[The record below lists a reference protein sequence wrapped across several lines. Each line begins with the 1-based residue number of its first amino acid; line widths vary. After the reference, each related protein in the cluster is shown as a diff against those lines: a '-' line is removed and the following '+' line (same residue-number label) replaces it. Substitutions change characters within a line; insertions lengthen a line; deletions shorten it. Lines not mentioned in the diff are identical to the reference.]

1 MEMHGG
7 WLLLSQNG
15 IHKNENT
22 YEPLIH
28 YLFKV
33 QKEDNGYWFI
43 TKYMMTSSWEMVVWM
58 ESSSWIV
65 LKTSRF
71 RMMSSYCSTI
81 YGNNMILVI
90 VWSIYKVF
98 ASDWKAELRRRN
110 CVTGKG
116 ANIRSLRHSMGY
128 KGGQESVR
136 REKLY
141 GWRIAFMECVIK
153 KQERQ
158 KRGNAGPWHVS
169 HIEWLLE
176 WVVCFCFFGLFWYA
190 LWSLEHEWYFPVK
203 NGKEIISIIGR
214 MSLLIKMILLEI
226 LLYMVR

>member
-33 QKEDNGYWFI
+33 QKEDNGYWCI
-43 TKYMMTSSWEMVVWM
+43 TKFMMTSSWEMVVWKK
-58 ESSSWIV
+58 SSSWIV
-65 LKTSRF
+65 VKASRF

-81 YGNNMILVI
+81 YGKNMILVI

-98 ASDWKAELRRRN
+98 ASDWKAELRRRD
-110 CVTGKG
+110 CLTGKG
-116 ANIRSLRHSMGY
+116 VNIRSLRHSMGDR
-128 KGGQESVR
+128 GGQESVR

-141 GWRIAFMECVIK
+141 GWRITFMECVIK

-158 KRGNAGPWHVS
+158 KRRNAAPWHVS
-169 HIEWLLE
+169 HME
-176 WVVCFCFFGLFWYA
+176 
-190 LWSLEHEWYFPVK
+190 
-203 NGKEIISIIGR
+203 
-214 MSLLIKMILLEI
+214 
-226 LLYMVR
+226 